1 MVRHAK
7 CFFASALG
15 LFVRATKRKCC
26 SLDSRDK
33 SGLLCWVEAWY
44 HWNWYKSLSPYLG
57 LRRVTSTGRDN
68 LMKVWSCKEDEL
80 SLRLTM
86 SWSKR
91 ASGTKTRP
99 DVLEPGLECSP
110 NILLPTEVRQL
121 VEMMKILIRL
131 LNKMAPILVATLSGR
146 HGYKMRWHVEQTNG
160 CGERVR
166 CLQICCDERRMACA
180 ILLWALLELN
190 ERGVKYYSW

>member
-1 MVRHAK
+1 MALCPDSTVWIMMSSVWPVQQRHQTSSDYQRTSKLWRSILRHKAMNKWWTVADVLWSRERQEPAYVWANTLTLCRFQDENNNCYKFWDIDSMVRHAK

-57 LRRVTSTGRDN
+57 LRRVTSTGREN
-68 LMKVWSCKEDEL
+68 LIKVWSCNEDEL

-91 ASGTKTRP
+91 ASGTKIRP
-99 DVLEPGLECSP
+99 DVLKPGL
-110 NILLPTEVRQL
+110 
-121 VEMMKILIRL
+121 
-131 LNKMAPILVATLSGR
+131 
-146 HGYKMRWHVEQTNG
+146 
-160 CGERVR
+160 
-166 CLQICCDERRMACA
+166 
-180 ILLWALLELN
+180 
-190 ERGVKYYSW
+190 

>member
-1 MVRHAK
+1 ML
-7 CFFASALG
+7 FIG
-15 LFVRATKRKCC
+15 LPRQEWPSMLSR
-26 SLDSRDK
+26 SLLSLELVQK
-33 SGLLCWVEAWY
+33 FE
-44 HWNWYKSLSPYLG
+44 SLSWSQ
-57 LRRVTSTGRDN
+57 TSNKYRQREN
-68 LMKVWSCKEDEL
+68 LIKVWSCKEDEL
-80 SLRLTM
+80 SLHLTM

-99 DVLEPGLECSP
+99 DVLKPGLECSP

-131 LNKMAPILVATLSGR
+131 LNKMAPILVATLSVR